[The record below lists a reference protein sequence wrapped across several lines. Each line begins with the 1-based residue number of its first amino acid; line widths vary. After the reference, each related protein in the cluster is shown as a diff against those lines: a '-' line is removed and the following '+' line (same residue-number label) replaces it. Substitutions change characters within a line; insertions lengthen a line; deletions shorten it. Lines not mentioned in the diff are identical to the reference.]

1 MAEEVP
7 KRYSG
12 VAVANGDGGDGDDGG
27 NGYRM
32 NERCFGGT
40 TRAEKIEQTKTM
52 KSCITGLNHTCVRAR
67 HIHLT
72 L

>member
-7 KRYSG
+7 ERYSG
-12 VAVANGDGGDGDDGG
+12 VAVANGDGGGGDAGD
-27 NGYRM
+27 GYRM
-32 NERCFGGT
+32 NERCSGGT

-67 HIHLT
+67 HIYLT